1 MGIRPEHLNDA
12 ALETNPTSNTLTAK
26 IRVYELLGAE
36 VYLYFDYAGSQMT
49 ARVDPKTNA
58 KMNDTV
64 TFTVDMDMVHFFDKD
79 TEQTITN

>member
-1 MGIRPEHLNDA
+1 
-12 ALETNPTSNTLTAK
+12 
-26 IRVYELLGAE
+26 
-36 VYLYFDYAGSQMT
+36 MT

-64 TFTVDMDMVHFFDKD
+64 TFTVDMDMVHVFDKD